1 MKSCVWDGEPK
12 DMSTKKMMPAKVLCQ
27 SFKIHFLV
35 KVEARSVRVFDFQSI
50 E

>member
-1 MKSCVWDGEPK
+1 
-12 DMSTKKMMPAKVLCQ
+12 MSTKKMMPVKAPCQ

-35 KVEARSVRVFDFQSI
+35 KVEARSVRVFVFQSI